1 MDQKQ
6 EVRSKLAVLLHADVV
21 DSTALVREDESRA
34 HQRIL
39 DGFNCFSEI
48 IVAHGGTALEI
59 RGDALVAEFS
69 RASDALNAAWS
80 FQQTNRESAAECDD
94 DAWPI
99 IRIGIAAGEVVIAD
113 GTVTGE
119 GIVLAQ
125 RLEQLAGPH
134 GICVQDA
141 VRQILPGRLP
151 FDYEDLGE
159 QAVKGFDKPVRAF
172 RVNAATPTRTSADE
186 ATKPTVDEPLPL
198 PDKPSIVVLPF
209 VNLSADPEQE
219 YFSDGITE
227 DILTALSYFS
237 DLFVIARNSSFAY
250 KGQSVEP
257 RQVSTDLGVRYLL
270 EGSVRR
276 MGPRIRITSQLIDA
290 VSGTHLWAE
299 KFDGEVADIFDLQD
313 EITRKIVGS
322 IAPRIDLAEVERS
335 RSLSSAQLSS
345 YELSLRAKAQ
355 WYDAIRS
362 GDSVGNERALEIAQQ
377 SLALDAR
384 NVHALWIVG
393 LTQLEK
399 HLYRWG
405 KNPGGALVRAAES
418 AEHLVHV
425 DSSDANGHLLRGF
438 VHMFGHEF
446 DDGIADYR
454 RALSLNPNSAMS
466 LFLAAWGESLVGLVD
481 EAREHVELGLRLS
494 PRENDIWL
502 GVAYLA
508 LTQASFTEH
517 KFDEAREWGRLAI
530 QMHSTAPIR
539 RALVIASCAFDGD
552 FDEARKHA
560 QRLAEFA
567 PDFLPNLLSG
577 NQGFFKAP
585 EHNELLLQGLRKA
598 GLDSG

>member
-1 MDQKQ
+1 MDQRQ
-6 EVRSKLAVLLHADVV
+6 EVTSKLAVLLHADVV
-21 DSTALVREDESRA
+21 DSTALVRADESRA
-34 HQRIL
+34 HRRIR
-39 DGFNCFSEI
+39 DGFNRFSEI

-59 RGDALVAEFS
+59 RGDALVADFS

-80 FQQTNRESAAECDD
+80 FQQTNRASAAECDD

-99 IRIGIAAGEVVIAD
+99 VRIGIAAGEVVVAD

-151 FDYEDLGE
+151 FEFEDLGE

-172 RVNAATPTRTSADE
+172 RVNAASPTRSSPDAV
-186 ATKPTVDEPLPL
+186 TKPAADEPLSL

-209 VNLSADPEQE
+209 VNMSADPDQE

-227 DILTALSYFS
+227 DLLTALSYFS
-237 DLFVIARNSSFAY
+237 GLFVIARNSSFAY
-250 KGQSVEP
+250 KGQAVDP
-257 RQVSTDLGVRYLL
+257 RQVSADLGVRYLL

-276 MGPRIRITSQLIDA
+276 MGRRIRITSQLIDA
-290 VSGTHLWAE
+290 VSGAHLWAE
-299 KFDGEVADIFDLQD
+299 KFDGDVADIFDLQD

-355 WYDAIRS
+355 FYDAIRS
-362 GDSVGNERALEIAQQ
+362 GDSAGNERALETAQQ
-377 SLALDAR
+377 ALALDAR

-393 LTQLEK
+393 LTRIEQ

-405 KNPGGALVRAAES
+405 EDPGGALERASES
-418 AEHLVHV
+418 VEQLVHV
-425 DSSDANGHLLRGF
+425 DSSDANGHVLRAF
-438 VHMFGHEF
+438 VHMFRHEF
-446 DDGIADYR
+446 DDAIADYR

-466 LFLAAWGESLVGLVD
+466 LFLAAWGESLVGRVD

-494 PRENDIWL
+494 PREHDIWL

-539 RALVIASCAFDGD
+539 RALVIASCAYLGD
-552 FDEARKHA
+552 HEEAQKHV
-560 QRLAEFA
+560 QRLNEFA
-567 PDFLPNLLSG
+567 PDFLPNLLNG
-577 NQGFFKAP
+577 NLEFFKAP
-585 EHNELLLQGLRKA
+585 EHNELLLQGLREA
-598 GLDSG
+598 GFRDV